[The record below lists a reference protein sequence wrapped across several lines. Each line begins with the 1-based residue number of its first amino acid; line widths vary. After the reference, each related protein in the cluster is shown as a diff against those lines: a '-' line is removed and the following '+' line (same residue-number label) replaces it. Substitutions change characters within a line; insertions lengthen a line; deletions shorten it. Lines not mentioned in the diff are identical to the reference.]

1 MKILMLTTNSS
12 LMDGINRHI
21 LTIAPEI
28 NKYSDCEVAVCTVFP
43 RAELVDA
50 LEKEGVKTFSL
61 NASSGHDMSV
71 FRSFNKIMREYNPDI
86 IHSHVM
92 ALYEKLLLS
101 TFYRSK
107 KYIQTV
113 HGISDKVVTETF
125 HMKLERML
133 NRIFHIH
140 YNAICYVSNGV
151 RRYLSGVDR
160 KGDYTIYN
168 PLNFSLIEHK
178 QHKLHK
184 LIGVS
189 ENTPIIGTSCR
200 FAQVKNPLL
209 FTRVMCRVLQEKEN
223 VHAVVI
229 GDGEASIK
237 QDMHNIIDNS
247 NVASR
252 FHFLGYRPD
261 APDLVSDLNCF
272 VMTSTSEGLPTSLLE
287 AMVSK
292 TPFAMM
298 EGNGGL
304 IDIADLNREKGPIG
318 VVVPVGDVES
328 ISKGICNI
336 IDDTDYAVALANNAH
351 EVGRLHFDV
360 ENVCKQLYDIYS
372 ITVK

>member
-21 LTIAPEI
+21 LTIAPVI
-28 NKYSDCEVAVCTVFP
+28 NKYFDCEVAVCTVFP

-50 LEKEGVKTFSL
+50 LEKEGVTTFSL
-61 NASSGHDMSV
+61 NASSGHDVSV

-86 IHSHVM
+86 IHSHVI
-92 ALYEKLLLS
+92 ALYEKILLS
-101 TFYRSK
+101 NFYSSK
-107 KYIQTV
+107 KYVQTV

-125 HMKLERML
+125 RMKLERML
-133 NRIFHIH
+133 NRMFPIH

-151 RRYLSGVDR
+151 RQHLITEDR
-160 KGDYTIYN
+160 EGIYTVYN
-168 PLNFSLIEHK
+168 PLSFSPVEEK
-178 QHKLHK
+178 KHKLHQ

-209 FTRVMCRVLQEKEN
+209 FTSVMCRVLQAKDN

-229 GDGEASIK
+229 GDGEVDLK
-237 QDMHNIIDNS
+237 QEMHEIVENS

-261 APDLVSDLNCF
+261 APELVSDLNCF
-272 VMTSTSEGLPTSLLE
+272 IMTSTSEGLPTSILE
-287 AMVSK
+287 AMASK

-304 IDIADLNREKGPIG
+304 IDIADLNRDEGPIG
-318 VVVPVGDVES
+318 VLVPVGDIES
-328 ISKGICNI
+328 MSKGICNL
-336 IDDTDYAVALANNAH
+336 IDNPDYARSLANNAYD
-351 EVGRLHFDV
+351 VGRLHFDID
-360 ENVCKQLYDIYS
+360 EVCERLYDIYS
-372 ITVK
+372 MIIK